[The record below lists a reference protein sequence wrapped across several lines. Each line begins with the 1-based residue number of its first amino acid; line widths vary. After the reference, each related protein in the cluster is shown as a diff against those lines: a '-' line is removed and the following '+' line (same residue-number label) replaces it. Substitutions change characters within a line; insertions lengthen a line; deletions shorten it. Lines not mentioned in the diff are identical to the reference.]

1 MIYNLIGRLTV
12 KLAVGFIRRRVD
24 PGTAAVVGAGVLAG
38 IAAIGIA
45 GYIATR
51 DVPEA

>member
-1 MIYNLIGRLTV
+1 VIYNLIGRLTV
-12 KLAVGFIRRRVD
+12 KLAVIFIKRKVD
-24 PGTAAVVGAGVLAG
+24 PRTAAIVGAGAVAG

-45 GYIATR
+45 GYVAAR